1 MIRLYHN
8 PKCSKSRAALALL
21 EEAGAKVEVVE
32 YLKHPP
38 SHEELDRLLTLLK
51 LEPRELMR
59 KKEEE
64 YVDLYLDD
72 ITLERKHLIDAMVD
86 NPNLIERP
94 IAIIGDKAVIG
105 RPPEQVLTLLGE

>member
-21 EEAGAKVEVVE
+21 QEAGAEVEIVE

-38 SHEELDRLLTLLK
+38 SIEELDRLLDLLGM
-51 LEPRELMR
+51 EPRELMR
-59 KKEEE
+59 TKEEE
-64 YVDLYLDD
+64 YADLYLDD
-72 ITLERKHLIDAMVD
+72 ITLERKHLIAAMVD

-94 IAIIGDKAVIG
+94 IAIAADKAVVG
-105 RPPEQVLTLLGE
+105 RPPEQVLTLIEP

>member
-8 PKCSKSRAALALL
+8 PKCSKSRAALSLL
-21 EEAGAKVEVVE
+21 EEAGAEVEVIE

-38 SHEELDRLLTLLK
+38 SHEELDRLLDMLG

-59 KKEEE
+59 QKEEE
-64 YVDLYLDD
+64 YADLYLDD
-72 ITLERKHLIDAMVD
+72 ITLERKHLIAAMVD

-94 IAIIGDKAVIG
+94 IAVSGERAVIG
-105 RPPEQVLTLLGE
+105 RPPEQVLSLLGK

>member
-21 EEAGAKVEVVE
+21 EEAGAEIEIVE

-38 SHEELDRLLTLLK
+38 SPEELDQLLNWLGM
-51 LEPRELMR
+51 EPRELMR

-64 YVDLYLDD
+64 YADLYLDD
-72 ITLERKHLIDAMVD
+72 ITLERKHLITAMVD

-94 IAIIGDKAVIG
+94 IAVRGNKAVIG
-105 RPPEQVLTLLGE
+105 RPPEQVLNLLRE